1 MPNSDIEITYVTLLI
16 LNDTAS
22 MAYSAIIGMDTLRHI
37 QLRIGKNDNI
47 VQLNKILR
55 MNKKGKEVQS
65 LDFNIPP
72 TKNCLVTTNDTYLYP
87 GQKLC
92 VLMVKFWPTSDEN
105 SSGQIRT
112 VPKLENNMITIEQT
126 YFKNNWNHVNISN
139 HSDKDVFITKNS
151 MMATFI
157 QLSDDQKLLNT
168 LIWYKT

>member
-92 VLMVKFWPTSDEN
+92 VLMFKFWPTSDEN
-105 SSGQIRT
+105 FLAR
-112 VPKLENNMITIEQT
+112 
-126 YFKNNWNHVNISN
+126 
-139 HSDKDVFITKNS
+139 
-151 MMATFI
+151 
-157 QLSDDQKLLNT
+157 
-168 LIWYKT
+168 